1 MNIEAVNRAA
11 DAYLK
16 DADSATGARLNFLKG
31 LWEIQAEIE
40 QAAPPYTAPAAT
52 DATEALA
59 TGQPLFLVATPEIPA
74 ASYLAAVRRIV
85 DYVADNAGLED
96 DEASALKQADF
107 GSALT
112 DEIVDAALADMDGFV
127 DAVAV
132 SLGAESEDSPLSDI
146 TLTFI
151 LSSAIT
157 PFIAGASKTALDAL
171 DDFLWTIWGS
181 GDCPVCGSAAA
192 LGRMSEGSAQQGAGR
207 NLWCS
212 ACHAEWGYERIRC
225 VRCGN
230 RVQDEL
236 RYTYEE
242 SDPAHRVHL
251 CDSCHGYAKFTFEA
265 EMDKPLSMVVEEAVS
280 LELDAIARANGYSPI
295 GDEPTE
301 QPDED

>member
-16 DADSATGARLNFLKG
+16 DTGSAASARLNFLKG

-40 QAAPPYTAPAAT
+40 QAAPSYTAAPAADST
-52 DATEALA
+52 DALA
-59 TGQPLFLVATPEIPA
+59 TGQPLFLVATPEIPTD
-74 ASYLAAVRRIV
+74 SYLAAVRRIA

-96 DEASALKQADF
+96 DEVSALKEADF
-107 GSALT
+107 ESALT
-112 DEIVDAALADMDGFV
+112 DEVVGAALADMDGFI
-127 DAVAV
+127 DIVAA
-132 SLGAESEDSPLSDI
+132 SLGAENEDSPLSDI

-157 PFIAGASKTALDAL
+157 PFITSAAKTALDTL
-171 DDFLWTIWGS
+171 GDFEWTIWGS
-181 GDCPVCGSAAA
+181 GNCPVCGSAAA
-192 LGRMSEGSAQQGAGR
+192 LGRMTEGNAQQGAGR
-207 NLWCS
+207 KLWCS

-236 RYTYEE
+236 HYTYEE
-242 SDPAHRVHL
+242 SDPAHRLHL
-251 CDSCHGYAKFTFEA
+251 CDECHGYAKFTFES

-280 LELDAIARANGYSPI
+280 LELDAIARANGYSPS
-295 GDEPTE
+295 GDEPAA
-301 QPDED
+301 D